1 MLTGRVW
8 VDLQDRRLGTESPV
22 CEWSPGRLNA
32 PPLGGD
38 KSGQCPS
45 WFLHHFRH
53 TSPKNTKPAC
63 PCSPAWR
70 TFGSTISL
78 RIYDELDP

>member
-1 MLTGRVW
+1 M
-8 VDLQDRRLGTESPV
+8 ESPV
-22 CEWSPGRLNA
+22 CEWSPRRLKA
-32 PPLGGD
+32 PPLGRV

-78 RIYDELDP
+78 RIYDELDH